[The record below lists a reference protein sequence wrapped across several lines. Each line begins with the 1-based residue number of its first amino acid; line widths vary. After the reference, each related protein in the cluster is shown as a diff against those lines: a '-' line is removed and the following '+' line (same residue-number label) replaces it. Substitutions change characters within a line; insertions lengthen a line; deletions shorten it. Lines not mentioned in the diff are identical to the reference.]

1 MDLKNWKKALG
12 IGLVSAAA
20 ISSPAANAAQ
30 VNVTVDVDLPT
41 ILVMYHYNTI
51 TLALDQTA
59 LGNYLVTGTALAC
72 GADFCDDQGSPA
84 TITVSTISANE
95 SVTQA
100 VVDPGLA
107 NNSTQFT
114 VVDSVGVRALGCLT
128 YDVTVVDASTDSG
141 VTVDTINS
149 LAAIDGA
156 TCSFGL
162 TTGDLVFDVAYDQ
175 IATDT
180 VSAVFDVTITGI

>member
-30 VNVTVDVDLPT
+30 VTVTIDVDLPT

-59 LGNYLVTGTALAC
+59 LGTYLTTGTALAC
-72 GADFCDDQGSPA
+72 GTDFCDDQGNPA
-84 TITVSTISANE
+84 TINVATITANE

-107 NNSTQFT
+107 NNSTEFT
-114 VVDSVGVRALGCLT
+114 VVDAVGVRALGCLT
-128 YDVTVVDASTDSG
+128 YDVTVADLSTDLG
-141 VTVDTINS
+141 VTVDTVNS
-149 LAAIDGA
+149 LTAIDG
-156 TCSFGL
+156 TPCSFAL

-175 IATDT
+175 IAADP

>member
-20 ISSPAANAAQ
+20 ISSPVANAAQ
-30 VNVTVDVDLPT
+30 VTMTIDVDLPT

-59 LGNYLVTGTALAC
+59 LGNYIVGGTAVAC

-84 TITVSTISANE
+84 TINVATISANE

-114 VVDSVGVRALGCLT
+114 VVDSVGVRALGCTT
-128 YDVTVVDASTDSG
+128 YDVTVVDASLDLG
-141 VTVDTINS
+141 VTVDTVNS
-149 LAAIDGA
+149 LATIDGA
-156 TCSFGL
+156 GCSFAL

-175 IATDT
+175 IAADP
-180 VSAVFDVTITGI
+180 VSAIFDVTITGI

>member
-30 VNVTVDVDLPT
+30 VTMTIDVDLPT

-59 LGNYLVTGTALAC
+59 LGNYLTTGVALAC
-72 GADFCDDQGSPA
+72 GADFCDDQGSPPA
-84 TITVSTISANE
+84 IAVSTISANE

-107 NNSTQFT
+107 NNSTQLT
-114 VVDSVGVRALGCLT
+114 VVEDFYVH
-128 YDVTVVDASTDSG
+128 STKH
-141 VTVDTINS
+141 
-149 LAAIDGA
+149 
-156 TCSFGL
+156 
-162 TTGDLVFDVAYDQ
+162 FDVAYDL
-175 IATDT
+175 IAADP
-180 VSAVFDVTITGI
+180 VSAVFDVTIAGI

>member
-30 VNVTVDVDLPT
+30 VTMTIDVDLPT

-51 TLALDQTA
+51 TLALDQAA
-59 LGNYLVTGTALAC
+59 LGSYVVGITAVAC
-72 GADFCDDQGSPA
+72 GTDFCDDQGSPA
-84 TITVSTISANE
+84 AITVSTITANE
-95 SVTQA
+95 NVTQA

-107 NNSTQFT
+107 NTTTQFR
-114 VVDSVGVRALGCLT
+114 VIDSVGVRALGCGV
-128 YDVTVVDASTDSG
+128 YDVVVVDASADAG
-141 VTVDTINS
+141 VTVDTGLS

-156 TCSFGL
+156 GCSFAL
-162 TTGDLVFDVAYDQ
+162 TTGDLVFDVDYDLV
-175 IATDT
+175 AGDP
-180 VSAVFDVTITGI
+180 VSAVFDVTITGM